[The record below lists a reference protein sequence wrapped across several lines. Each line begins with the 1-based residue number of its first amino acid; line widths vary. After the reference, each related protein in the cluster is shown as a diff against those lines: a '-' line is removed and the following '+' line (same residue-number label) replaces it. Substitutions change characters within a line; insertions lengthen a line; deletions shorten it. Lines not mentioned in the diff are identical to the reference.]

1 MKLLTLLILLEP
13 ISPSGLSFLKLSPP
27 DPVYRLPRDPCNKSN
42 WHILDEKGVFYEP
55 AKPDGSLSQI
65 NIFSQFQ
72 KIRGD

>member
-1 MKLLTLLILLEP
+1 MTRCMILQLI
-13 ISPSGLSFLKLSPP
+13 
-27 DPVYRLPRDPCNKSN
+27 YPRDPCNKSN

>member
-1 MKLLTLLILLEP
+1 MRKLGWRSVDLTYFWIP
-13 ISPSGLSFLKLSPP
+13 K
-27 DPVYRLPRDPCNKSN
+27 VARDPCNKSN